1 MVLIIAFNIFGAL
14 SMLMLEKRDDIRIFA
29 AMGATPALIRRIFV
43 LEGWLIS
50 LLGLAAGLVLGTAMV
65 ALQQATGWIRM
76 PGNFLVSAYPVALS
90 AGDLVVIA
98 VGVAVVGYVIALLP
112 TLGRDREQDAL

>member
-1 MVLIIAFNIFGAL
+1 MMRRDCI
-14 SMLMLEKRDDIRIFA
+14 DDIRIFA

-50 LLGLAAGLVLGTAMV
+50 LLGLVAGLVLGTALV